1 MKKAFLFSAL
11 CAAFVITG
19 CSKKQE
25 PLAVKVDT
33 NKTTEINKSPV
44 ESKKTAAEVN
54 KTIKRTNVTINSYTD
69 CPTFKTNDY
78 KTIPYE

>member
-1 MKKAFLFSAL
+1 MRKAFLFSVL

-25 PLAVKVDT
+25 SLTAKVDT
-33 NKTTEINKSPV
+33 NKTTEIDKSLA
-44 ESKKTAAEVN
+44 ESKKTATEVN
-54 KTIKRTNVTINSYTD
+54 KTIKRTNVTINSYSD
-69 CPTFKTNDY
+69 CPTFKANDY

>member
-1 MKKAFLFSAL
+1 M
-11 CAAFVITG
+11 TG

-25 PLAVKVDT
+25 PLVAKVDT
-33 NKTTEINKSPV
+33 NKTAETDKSAV
-44 ESKKTAAEVN
+44 ESKKTAATEVN

-69 CPTFKTNDY
+69 CPTFKASDY